1 MSIVFLDT
9 ETTSLLAVEAAD
21 LVNQPYIVEISCIKC
36 NLENED
42 QDILSLL
49 IKPPITIPD
58 EVIKIHGITNEQVAR
73 QKPFAGHYRDL
84 AKFFVGVSHMI
95 GHNLQFD
102 KRMLENE
109 LRRIHKVTNFPWPPY
124 NICTV
129 EEIMKI
135 KGHRM
140 SLGDLHEEL
149 FGVRFEEAHRAEA
162 DTQALVRVYKEMVKR
177 EMVKG
182 IQQ

>member
-1 MSIVFLDT
+1 MSIIFMDT

-21 LVNQPYIVEISCIKC
+21 LANQPHIVEICCIKT
-36 NLENED
+36 NIWFEKPEIFS
-42 QDILSLL
+42 QL
-49 IKPPITIPD
+49 IKPPIQISD
-58 EVIKIHGITNEQVAR
+58 EVIKIHGITNEFVKPY
-73 QKPFAGHYRDL
+73 KPFAGYYKQL
-84 AKFFVGVSHMI
+84 AAFFLGATHFI

-102 KRMLENE
+102 KRVLENE
-109 LRRIHKVTNFPWPPY
+109 LRRINKVTNFPWPPN

-129 EEIMKI
+129 EEIQKI

-162 DTQALVRVYKEMVKR
+162 DTQALVRVFKAMVG
-177 EMVKG
+177 KG
-182 IQQ
+182 WCKYDPN